1 MLNTIKGIINSKKDF
16 LEAAEMI
23 FEDALDADFDDVIIL
38 GGDTTFTENDDLDES
53 DVTSDDEL
61 ETSDDDEKK
70 DDEKSDDG
78 ETDISD
84 EHINDEEPKSDEG
97 NVMDAPIDDDDSN
110 PIPQG
115 DETPMPLPGDDSLPE
130 PVSNVTGEP
139 VADDN
144 LLSMELDLGTN
155 TPTDILPVP
164 PANAGEAIADDTM
177 TQHVDSGFGGDSVE
191 SEPTTSVSDE
201 PIVDTEPTNDLGE
214 EPITDSTTDPL
225 ESTVESSIM
234 DEVIDDEFTEAIS
247 LSGNEETSTKEE
259 PAPATTEPEGDVV
272 PDDPTPED
280 NTVTAAVKD
289 KVAEAEN
296 PTPEVATDPNEAQEE
311 LMKKLSKLTKDMEDA
326 KALVMKSIK

>member
-23 FEDALDADFDDVIIL
+23 FEDALDTDFDDVIVL
-38 GGDTTFTENDDLDES
+38 GGDTTFTENDDLDEF
-53 DVTSDDEL
+53 DVTSDDGP
-61 ETSDDDEKK
+61 ETSDDEKK
-70 DDEKSDDG
+70 DDDKKSEDDESDDK
-78 ETDISD
+78 ETNIVD
-84 EHINDEEPKSDEG
+84 EPIEDEEPKTDEG
-97 NVMDAPIDDDDSN
+97 NVMDAPIEDDIAD
-110 PIPQG
+110 PVPQEDG
-115 DETPMPLPGDDSLPE
+115 ETPMPLPGDDNLPE

-164 PANAGEAIADDTM
+164 PANAGEAIADDIM
-177 TQHVDSGFGGDSVE
+177 TQHVDSGFGGDNN
-191 SEPTTSVSDE
+191 EPSISKPTADNDIINDIIDE
-201 PIVDTEPTNDLGE
+201 PV
-214 EPITDSTTDPL
+214 TDPL
-225 ESTVESSIM
+225 ESTNESSIM
-234 DEVIDDEFTEAIS
+234 NEVIDDEFTEAITIADAPA
-247 LSGNEETSTKEE
+247 EEAPASTEE